1 MEAGQL
7 VAEQDREYAEARAQ
21 DESHAQLRDEARPVE
36 EVAEIP
42 DSLEPSAEEMRRVR
56 LQRFGL
62 TTSGGVSA
70 LGPQSNATL
79 SNVEGDGPASPPHD
93 NLLEAGGGS

>member
-1 MEAGQL
+1 M
-7 VAEQDREYAEARAQ
+7 
-21 DESHAQLRDEARPVE
+21 E

-62 TTSGGVSA
+62 ATSGGVSA

-79 SNVEGDGPASPPHD
+79 SNVEGDEPASPPHD